1 MKSFRKKHL
10 TNQKPRDRIA
20 KLNSIARDL
29 NDGSKEIQK
38 NFKKGLTSRDERAR
52 IANVPPMRRVPCKL
66 NNVTTH
72 QPKRLTRMLRTDV
85 SLSEVS
91 LERR

>member
-66 NNVTTH
+66 NNVTKRKH
-72 QPKRLTRMLRTDV
+72 QTELLVVRNHDERT
-85 SLSEVS
+85 EVVG
-91 LERR
+91 E

>member
-20 KLNSIARDL
+20 KLNFIVRDL
-29 NDGSKEIQK
+29 NSGSEEIQK

-66 NNVTTH
+66 NNVTKRKH
-72 QPKRLTRMLRTDV
+72 QSSWFLWTMTKKA
-85 SLSEVS
+85 EVS
-91 LERR
+91 G

>member
-20 KLNSIARDL
+20 KLNFIVRDL
-29 NDGSKEIQK
+29 NSGSEEIQK

-66 NNVTTH
+66 NNVTKRKH
-72 QPKRLTRMLRTDV
+72 QTELLVVRNHDERTEGV
-85 SLSEVS
+85 GE
-91 LERR
+91 